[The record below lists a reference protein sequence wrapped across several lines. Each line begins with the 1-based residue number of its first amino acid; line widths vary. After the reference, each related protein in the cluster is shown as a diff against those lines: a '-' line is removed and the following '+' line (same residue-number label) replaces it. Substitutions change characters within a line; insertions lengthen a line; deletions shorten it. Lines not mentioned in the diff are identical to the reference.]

1 MTRFQHLLCKAS
13 IYLPAIL
20 LMAQPPYPQ
29 PQINQVRADLDFLTS
44 GVLAGRASLTPEAD
58 IAARYIAA
66 EFQKAGLAP
75 ANADSY
81 LQRFPLVA
89 YRADLARRGLT
100 LGRAGRVKAFD
111 GGSDFLGSFYRD
123 VDIKAPVVFAGY
135 GITAPEYGYDD
146 YANLDVKGKIVLIFD
161 HEPQEADPRSIFN
174 GEGHTLHAGR
184 WMKVANARRHGA
196 IGLLIG
202 NGPLHHT
209 SGAFSNKQTVGASL
223 SLRASAPPQALDD
236 PDQIPV
242 FLISDITFAELLLP
256 THDSP
261 RQLQE
266 QIDSGLKPY
275 SSLLAD
281 TTVEMSVANAEQHR
295 GVSMNAVGF
304 LEGSDPNLK
313 GDTVILTAHY
323 DHLGIQNGRLYPGAN
338 DNASGT
344 AAVMELARIFG
355 RQEVRPKRSLLFIV
369 FGSEEQLMLGS
380 FFYTGHPL
388 RSLERTRAVINL
400 DMIGRNE
407 AHIAQNEGHLQ
418 IPADTTNE
426 INLVG
431 SFYSPALR
439 SIILRED
446 RRVGL
451 QLDTKYDSDRTLNA
465 LFRCDH
471 LPFLI
476 AHVPAVWFFAGFHPG
491 YHEPSD
497 TVDKLNFPKIKKVI
511 ELAYLTSLAVANTP
525 APPRFVPEGQA
536 LHGAFS
542 SRRDGHPQ

>member
-1 MTRFQHLLCKAS
+1 MTRFHHLLCKAS
-13 IYLPAIL
+13 ICLPAIL
-20 LMAQPPYPQ
+20 LLAQPPYPQ
-29 PQINQVRADLDFLTS
+29 PQINRVRADLDFLTS

-58 IAARYIAA
+58 VAARYIAA
-66 EFQKAGLAP
+66 EFQKAGLLP

-81 LQRFPLVA
+81 LQPFPLVA
-89 YRADLARRGLT
+89 YRADLARRSLT
-100 LGRAGRVKAFD
+100 LNRAGKVKTFD

-123 VDIKAPVVFAGY
+123 MDIKAPVVFAGY
-135 GITAPEYGYDD
+135 GITAPEYRYDD

-184 WMKVANARRHGA
+184 WMKAANARRHGA

-202 NGPLHHT
+202 NDPLHHT
-209 SGAFSNKQTVGASL
+209 SSAFSNKQMVGVSP

-242 FLISDITFAELLLP
+242 FLISDNTFAELLLP
-256 THDSP
+256 THTSP

-266 QIDSGLKPY
+266 QIDSGLKPH
-275 SSLLAD
+275 SGLLAD
-281 TTVEMSVANAEQHR
+281 TTVEMSAANAEQHR

-323 DHLGIQNGRLYPGAN
+323 DHLGVQNGHLYPGAN

-344 AAVMELARIFG
+344 AAVMELARLFG
-355 RQEVRPKRSLLFIV
+355 SQEVRPKRSLLFIV
-369 FGSEEQLMLGS
+369 FGSEEQMMLGS

-407 AHIAQNEGHLQ
+407 AHIAQDEGHLH
-418 IPADTTNE
+418 IPADTTKE

-431 SFYSPALR
+431 SLYSPALR

-451 QLDTKYDSDRTLNA
+451 QLDTKYDADRTLNA

-476 AHVPAVWFFAGFHPG
+476 AQVPAVWFFAGFHPG

-497 TVDKLNFPKIKKVI
+497 TIDKLNFPKIKKVI
-511 ELAYLTSLAVANTP
+511 ELAYLTSLTIANSPT
-525 APPRFVPEGQA
+525 PPRFVPEGQA
-536 LHGAFS
+536 LHGAFP
-542 SRRDGHPQ
+542 SRRDGQPQ